1 MSNTPKTY
9 ELRSDTLT
17 AKFTSHGATLTHLL
31 ITDAHGVRRD
41 IVLGFDSPEE
51 YVKAGRGSNP
61 YFGATAGR
69 VCNRITKGTF
79 QLNGQQ
85 YQVPVNNGPNSLHG
99 GVNGFDKRQWVGEQ
113 ITASELRFTYTAQD
127 GEEGYPGVLDVTA
140 TYRLDGGDLHID
152 YEARLNDAANPPDM
166 QTLVNMTNH
175 TYFNLTGLAEPT
187 IVDHVFE
194 TTAKNMLEL
203 TETQVPTGKVLPTA
217 HTAFDFSARKTF
229 APGLEP
235 HHEHVKQFKGY
246 DHFFVIHDDSA
257 RSPAS
262 GVLPPSVAKMS
273 APSTGISLT
282 LATTAR
288 GYQLYTGN
296 FLLGDFTAKASSQ
309 PHGVV
314 YGKHAGV
321 CLETSGWVD
330 ALSHDAWRK
339 DVVIGKRDVWQQSTL
354 YRFAVAST

>member
-1 MSNTPKTY
+1 MSTPQTY
-9 ELRSDTLT
+9 DLRSDTLT

-31 ITDAHGVRRD
+31 ITDAQGVQRD
-41 IVLGFDSPEE
+41 VVLGFDSPEE
-51 YVKAGRGSNP
+51 YVNAGKGSNP
-61 YFGATAGR
+61 YFGATIGR
-69 VCNRITKGTF
+69 VCNRITKGKF
-79 QLNGQQ
+79 QLNGKQ

-113 ITASELRFTYTAQD
+113 ISASELRFTYTAQD

-140 TYRLDGGDLHID
+140 TYRVDGGALSID
-152 YEARLNDAANPPDM
+152 YEARLNDAANPPDL
-166 QTLVNMTNH
+166 QTLVNITNH

-194 TTAKNMLEL
+194 TTSKSVLEL

-217 HTAFDFSARKTF
+217 HTAFDFFAPKAF
-229 APGLEP
+229 APGLAS

-246 DHFFVIHDDSA
+246 DHFFVIHEG
-257 RSPAS
+257 SPEPPAN
-262 GVLPPSVAKMS
+262 GAPLPSVAKLF

-282 LATTAR
+282 LGTTAR
-288 GYQLYTGN
+288 GFQLYTGN
-296 FLLGDFTAKASSQ
+296 FLLGDFTAKESSQ
-309 PHGVV
+309 PKGVV
-314 YGKHAGV
+314 YAQHAGV

-330 ALSHDAWRK
+330 ALNHGAWRN
-339 DVVIGKRDVWQQSTL
+339 DVVIGRGDVWKQSTV